1 MLTLIDLRTPNR
13 PDPAR
18 LDGSLPRPPKATY
31 EAVRDAVTEV
41 IDAVATEGDTAIAR
55 FAEQFD
61 GWHQAHATVGGL
73 GTWKVPPAMI
83 DEAVTALDPALRM
96 ALETAIEQVRWFHT
110 QAKPTNWE
118 GVHRHARMGVRFTP
132 VKRAGVYVPGGRAAY
147 PSTVIMTVVPAL
159 VAGVEDI
166 VMCTPPGPEGRP
178 NQAILAAAGL
188 LGIRSVYRIGGA
200 QAIAAM
206 AYGTKSVPKVDVIV
220 GPGNAYVNQ
229 AKLQA
234 QVGGLVGIDAP
245 AGVSEVMLVADE
257 QADPVC
263 VATSLIA
270 QAEHDP
276 MVTSILVTPSA
287 ELAEAIPALVEAE
300 LANLPTADLIRQALT
315 GQGAIVLVDDLD
327 HAVEVSDAFAPE
339 HLEVQTAD
347 AVHLANAFTH
357 AGTIFIGVQTPTAF
371 GDYCA
376 GPNHTLPTQGA
387 ARFTGG
393 LTTSQFMKPVN
404 YVEFSPTS
412 SAHMAEVVQ
421 ALGMAEGLPAHIRSV
436 QARLERLHDEGTPAP
451 ARPTDDAD
459 QSDDGDATP
468 SPVQP

>member
-1 MLTLIDLRTPNR
+1 MLALIDLRSPNR
-13 PDPAR
+13 PDPAA
-18 LDGSLPRPPKATY
+18 LDGVLPRPPKATY
-31 EAVRDAVTEV
+31 DAVRDAVASV
-41 IDAVATEGDTAIAR
+41 MHAVGEEGDQAIAR
-55 FAEQFD
+55 FATEFD
-61 GWHQAHATVGGL
+61 GWAQAESTLNEL
-73 GTWKVPPAMI
+73 GTWKIPPAMI
-83 DEAVTALDPALRM
+83 DEAVTNLDPALRN
-96 ALETAIEQVRWFHT
+96 ALEMAIEQVRWFHT

-118 GVHRHARMGVRFTP
+118 GVHHHARMGVRFTP
-132 VKRAGVYVPGGRAAY
+132 VKRAGVYVPGGRAVY

-159 VAGVEDI
+159 VAGVDEI
-166 VMCTPPGPEGRP
+166 VMCTPPGPDGKP

-188 LGIRSVYRIGGA
+188 LGIQSVYRIGGA

-206 AYGTKSVPKVDVIV
+206 AHGTKSVPKVDVIV

-234 QVGGLVGIDAP
+234 QAGGLVGIDAP

-257 QADPVC
+257 HADQTC

-276 MVTSILVTPSA
+276 MVTSILVTPSQA
-287 ELAEAIPALVEAE
+287 LAEAIPALVDKE
-300 LANLPTADLIRQALT
+300 LATLPTADLIRQALT

-339 HLEVQTAD
+339 HLEVQTQD

-412 SAHMAEVVQ
+412 SEHMADVVR
-421 ALGMAEGLPAHIRSV
+421 ALGAAEGLPAHVRSV
-436 QARLERLHDEGTPAP
+436 QARLDLMGEGSPNA
-451 ARPTDDAD
+451 PTDVVGDD
-459 QSDDGDATP
+459 QSVPDAAA
-468 SPVQP
+468 